1 MSEDSNKLLENL
13 MGILGDNPS
22 EKLGQILSG
31 LSGNVQETE
40 SEENVSEE
48 VHSETSSSF
57 DPAMLLK
64 MQSLMGQ
71 LNQKDSDERC
81 ALLTAIRP
89 FLNAERQPQVDQA
102 IKLIKLTKL
111 AKTAQDMD
119 LFKGLL

>member
-1 MSEDSNKLLENL
+1 

-40 SEENVSEE
+40 SEENVLEE

-71 LNQKDSDERC
+71 LILKDSDERC

>member
-1 MSEDSNKLLENL
+1 MNDDSNKLLENL

-31 LSGNVQETE
+31 LSGNTQKAQE
-40 SEENVSEE
+40 
-48 VHSETSSSF
+48 ETNDSDSSQPETNNGF
-57 DPAMLLK
+57 DPTMLIK

-71 LNQKDSDERC
+71 LNQQDTDERC
-81 ALLTAIRP
+81 ALLAAIRP

-102 IKLIKLTKL
+102 IKLLKLTKL